1 MITSR
6 GYVMVAAAAL
16 CWGLSATA
24 AKVLL
29 TTSVDT
35 ILLVQTRATFA
46 AIVLAIIMF
55 AFRRDLMRARLRD
68 IGRMSLLGL
77 IGVAGANFTYYYAIR
92 EGSVATAIMMQYTAP
107 LLVMGYATWTGEE
120 LLTPSKVFA
129 ACVAITGCVL
139 AVGGPGATVGTMTRN
154 GFISGVLSS
163 VTFGFMT
170 VYSRHLLQRNNV
182 WTVTL
187 YSLTA
192 ASVFWLLVNPP
203 WVIAARNPAPMT
215 WFALAGM
222 GMISILIPH
231 SLYFSGL
238 RHVVAS
244 RAIIVSTLEP
254 IVAMTSA
261 AVIVG
266 EGLSGMQ
273 AAGAGLVIVAII
285 MLQIRRE
292 PGGEE
297 VDEERHAPQ

>member
-1 MITSR
+1 
-6 GYVMVAAAAL
+6 MVAGAAL

-46 AIVLAIIMF
+46 AIVLAAIMLV
-55 AFRRDLMRARLRD
+55 FRRDLMRVRLREL
-68 IGRMSLLGL
+68 GRISLLGL

-92 EGSVATAIMMQYTAP
+92 EGSVSTAIVMQYTAP

-120 LLTPSKVFA
+120 RLTVSKVLA
-129 ACVAITGCVL
+129 GCVAVAGCVL
-139 AVGGPGATVGTMTRN
+139 AVGGIGAAVGAMTRN
-154 GFISGVLSS
+154 GLISGILSS

-170 VYSRHLLQRNNV
+170 VYTRHLLQRNNV

-187 YSLTA
+187 YSLAA
-192 ASVFWLLVNPP
+192 ASVFWIVVNPP
-203 WVIAARNPAPMT
+203 WAIAARNPATLT
-215 WFALAGM
+215 WVALAGM
-222 GMISILIPH
+222 GLISVLIPH

-254 IVAMTSA
+254 IIAMTSA
-261 AVIVG
+261 AIIVG
-266 EGLSGMQ
+266 EALSGAQ
-273 AAGAGLVIVAII
+273 AAGAGLVIAAII

-297 VDEERHAPQ
+297 VEGEHHASR